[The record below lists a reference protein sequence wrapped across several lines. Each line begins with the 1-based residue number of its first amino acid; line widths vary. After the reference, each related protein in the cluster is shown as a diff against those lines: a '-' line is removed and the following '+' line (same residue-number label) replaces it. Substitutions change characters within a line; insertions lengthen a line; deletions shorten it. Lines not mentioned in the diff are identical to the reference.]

1 MFPKCSLDV
10 PNNETLSEHWA
21 NIPGILRAS
30 LEELSE
36 EFKKHFTSLG
46 KNTEKYISFI
56 VPIEKQVTRIDKNEG
71 EITKNTTYILQFI
84 ESAIFMASSLPN
96 LASDLSEG
104 VYKIKCKF
112 GYNDKKCETCG
123 IKNKYCHCFLK

>member
-1 MFPKCSLDV
+1 M
-10 PNNETLSEHWA
+10 
-21 NIPGILRAS
+21 RAS

-46 KNTEKYISFI
+46 KKTEKYISFI

-96 LASDLSEG
+96 LVSDLSEG